1 MSIGRS
7 CVLSDSMGCGRRA
20 SSFAALGH
28 HIVSE
33 HQQHL
38 TNHASAHD
46 DRPSIST
53 GRMSVGAS
61 DMVTVRRAWQGQH
74 RGSNAARRYLHNC
87 TEARIARISGS
98 MRSQMRALSLAP
110 TLVVRAIVTCS
121 HCQVASSPQ
130 EVQERLVPT
139 RCDSKVRRDHS
150 HSAVALLLRNSAIPG
165 KSYGEEYPSWE
176 KQPGS

>member
-1 MSIGRS
+1 
-7 CVLSDSMGCGRRA
+7 
-20 SSFAALGH
+20 
-28 HIVSE
+28 
-33 HQQHL
+33 
-38 TNHASAHD
+38 
-46 DRPSIST
+46 
-53 GRMSVGAS
+53 
-61 DMVTVRRAWQGQH
+61 MVTVRRAWQGQH

-176 KQPGS
+176 KQPGSLSEERVAAIGPVMLPLQHSVISSKTGNMVF